1 MDNNPMDAGSNPA
14 ALAKMPDSYRMN
26 SEVTSESERDRK
38 MEENPP
44 QGELANFNKK
54 NMNEPQQIQ
63 ATLIEIG
70 DDEDG
75 NPRLIFRTT
84 REQISRLKT
93 LPLYKWSELTIQ
105 QIEETK

>member
-1 MDNNPMDAGSNPA
+1 
-14 ALAKMPDSYRMN
+14 
-26 SEVTSESERDRK
+26 
-38 MEENPP
+38 
-44 QGELANFNKK
+44 
-54 NMNEPQQIQ
+54 MNEPQQIQ

-93 LPLYKWSELTIQ
+93 VPLYKYSELTIQ
-105 QIEETK
+105 PIEETK